1 MYNRGQDFQQADQFI
16 PFSSG
21 DDPVALPRYPA
32 RTLYLRNLGF
42 SEDPFNP
49 IPDPRFLCLTSQ
61 HGPLIE
67 RMFGMVERSSGL
79 AVVDG
84 HAGVG
89 KSIVARRLE
98 SYYLCQP
105 DEYFLAY
112 LYNAPIDTEY
122 AVLAAISDELSLNR
136 RKGVDGQWEELSG
149 HIRSQTANGKGTVI
163 IIDTQAE
170 LSKEALAQLYAIASH
185 LAPVFVF
192 GRPSLTVALGR
203 VPEAAEEAH
212 RYTLADL
219 DLEDTV
225 SMIRFRGMV
234 AGRNSALFPSEALMY
249 IWEATYGN
257 PADVINICGRV
268 LNAMSTERLDAAS
281 LPIVTATTQ
290 SYLEAKLG

>member
-1 MYNRGQDFQQADQFI
+1 
-16 PFSSG
+16 
-21 DDPVALPRYPA
+21 VALPRYPA
-32 RTLYLRNLGF
+32 RTLYLRSLGF

-67 RMFGMVERSSGL
+67 RMFGIVERSSGL
-79 AVVDG
+79 VVIDG

-105 DEYFLAY
+105 DEYCVAY

-122 AVLAAISDELSLNR
+122 SVLAAVSDELSLNR
-136 RKGVDGQWEELSG
+136 RKGVDGQWDELSSY
-149 HIRSQTANGKGTVI
+149 IRSQTASGRGAVI
-163 IIDTQAE
+163 IVDTQE
-170 LSKEALAQLYAIASH
+170 DLTKEALAQLYAIASH
-185 LAPVFVF
+185 LAPVFVSS
-192 GRPSLTVALGR
+192 RPSLTIALGR
-203 VPEAAEEAH
+203 VPEAAEGAH

-225 SMIRFRGMV
+225 TMINFRCRV
-234 AGRNSALFPSEALMY
+234 AGRNTPLFSSEALMY

-257 PADVINICGRV
+257 PGDVLNVCGRV
-268 LNAMSTERLDAAS
+268 LNAMGTEHLDAAA
-281 LPIVTATTQ
+281 LPIVMATTQ
-290 SYLEAKLG
+290 AYLEAKLA